1 MSFLER
7 AIRRGIG
14 QGVSNAIG
22 QAVNKAVEPHANRLA
37 NEATA
42 YATEASKNMK
52 ICPKCEKVCQADKK
66 FCPDCGTQL
75 PEKTLAE
82 GAVCTNCGTQNKLG
96 EKFCA
101 SCGTKLPQAIQEEQA
116 AIERAAAFEAEWN
129 AILPQYP
136 MWRLG
141 GSHLHIEQYEVGCY
155 SFSADFKGGSFA
167 AQNAVE
173 QYRQL
178 LLQNGFYMAGQY
190 PDMSHLYKQI
200 NGVCYHV
207 DTEHCFEGDSD
218 CPTIGFDNREPY
230 GGLDYTAP
238 SSSGSSWKNFFR

>member
-1 MSFLER
+1 MGFLER
-7 AIRRGIG
+7 AIRRGIS
-14 QGVSNAIG
+14 QGVSNAVG

-101 SCGTKLPQAIQEEQA
+101 SCGTKLPQAIQEEQMA
-116 AIERAAAFEAEWN
+116 ANRAAAFEEEWN

-141 GSHLHIEQYEVGCY
+141 GSNLHIEQYEVGCY
-155 SFSADFKGGSFA
+155 SFSANFKGGSFA

-190 PDMSHLYKQI
+190 PNMSHLYKQI